1 MTSIRFSWLLGIGI
15 VSGIV
20 GWTVNFWAGRNGY
33 PTTSLHLSSLLTVA
47 LIITVT
53 LVFGVRVLR
62 WRNGKRDR
70 ELNPILAA
78 RTLVLAQAT
87 AYAGALSLG
96 WHTGI
101 FVDQLSLLAVRDT
114 FGPAWGTLALMAGG
128 IVMVV
133 VGLVVEGFCR
143 IPPEDEGGAGT
154 PGTSEGEYA

>member
-1 MTSIRFSWLLGIGI
+1 MMSIRFSWLIGIGI
-15 VSGIV
+15 VSGVV

-33 PTTSLHLSSLLTVA
+33 PTPSLHLSSLLTVA
-47 LIITVT
+47 LIIAVT

-78 RTLVLAQAT
+78 RTVVLAQAT

-96 WHTGI
+96 WHAGI